1 MACTIIFIFLLI
13 GVYGQDS
20 SDSANNFAYP
30 CESLDLD
37 CIREYFSHTGCR
49 EVSYEDGESIQ
60 KEMNVAYMPRLN
72 GTLISTDVEVIFY
85 GSTITKFYVNKDTNN
100 LVLSINFE
108 GMNINSPH
116 GNLRINQRGREPV
129 YAEDKV
135 NATYSGELTAIIP
148 WEGKRGIKEAHISSY
163 NTNPYPPIAVG
174 PNISNS
180 SNPVVANFYAA
191 LLDDIPTEVQELL
204 LTKAPYFFYVYFQ
217 NYICDYGIEYT
228 GEYPL

>member
-1 MACTIIFIFLLI
+1 MACTIIFLFLLI

-37 CIREYFSHTGCR
+37 CIRDYFSHTGCR

-72 GTLISTDVEVIFY
+72 GTLISTDVEVKFY

-135 NATYSGELTAIIP
+135 NATY
-148 WEGKRGIKEAHISSY
+148 Y
-163 NTNPYPPIAVG
+163 
-174 PNISNS
+174 
-180 SNPVVANFYAA
+180 PVVANFYAA